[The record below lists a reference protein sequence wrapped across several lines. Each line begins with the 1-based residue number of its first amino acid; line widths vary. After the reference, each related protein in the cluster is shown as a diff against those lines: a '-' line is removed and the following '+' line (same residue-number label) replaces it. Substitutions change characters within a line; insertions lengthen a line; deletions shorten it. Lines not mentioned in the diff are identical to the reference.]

1 MFNLQELYNIHE
13 DTKYMNPE
21 QEKQIL
27 SWTEQRDNLLSEISV
42 LQNTKNTITNSI
54 RELNQSHSEVI
65 GQIQYKKGQLD
76 SLTEEEK
83 KQIKLTLIELVELKK
98 QTTIQQRIVDE
109 KKREVESLN
118 IQKKD
123 IESSLSILIPV
134 YNTVTNQ
141 VTALNET
148 IENVVRINNENIQEV
163 NVIITDLKNALGDNI
178 TNLGPVYERFTAQLK
193 SINDANASSILLSN
207 KNANIVDTLIKELKK
222 VLEDNTNK

>member
-163 NVIITDLKNALGDNI
+163 NYRDFEYFGTIGI
-178 TNLGPVYERFTAQLK
+178 
-193 SINDANASSILLSN
+193 
-207 KNANIVDTLIKELKK
+207 
-222 VLEDNTNK
+222 

>member
-1 MFNLQELYNIHE
+1 
-13 DTKYMNPE
+13 MNPE

-27 SWTEQRDNLLSEISV
+27 SWTEQRDTLLSEISV

-163 NVIITDLKNALGDNI
+163 NYRDFEYFGTIGI
-178 TNLGPVYERFTAQLK
+178 
-193 SINDANASSILLSN
+193 
-207 KNANIVDTLIKELKK
+207 
-222 VLEDNTNK
+222 